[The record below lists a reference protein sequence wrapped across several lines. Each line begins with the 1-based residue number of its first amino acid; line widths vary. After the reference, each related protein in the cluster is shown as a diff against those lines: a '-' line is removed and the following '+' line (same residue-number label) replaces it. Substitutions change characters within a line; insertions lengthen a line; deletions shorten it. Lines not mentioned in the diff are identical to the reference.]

1 MKVQLALDR
10 MTIDEAK
17 SITEEVYDY
26 IDIIEVG
33 TSLIKDYGKKSIS
46 SMRDEFKDKLI
57 LADIK
62 TCDEGEYEFKAA
74 YEAGADIATV
84 MGTSPFETIE
94 ICYKV
99 SKEYKKH
106 MMIDLMETND
116 RKIQQLKTCED
127 AILFLHL
134 PKDSE
139 NKSLLDMFQS
149 KKQLFKDVKR
159 IAVGGGISEKV
170 MPGITLINP
179 EIVVVGSFITK
190 SKNLSAAAREVRKVL
205 ENRR

>member
-1 MKVQLALDR
+1 
-10 MTIDEAK
+10 
-17 SITEEVYDY
+17 
-26 IDIIEVG
+26 
-33 TSLIKDYGKKSIS
+33 
-46 SMRDEFKDKLI
+46 
-57 LADIK
+57 
-62 TCDEGEYEFKAA
+62 
-74 YEAGADIATV
+74 
-84 MGTSPFETIE
+84 
-94 ICYKV
+94 
-99 SKEYKKH
+99 
-106 MMIDLMETND
+106 MMIDLMETDD

-190 SKNLSAAAREVRKVL
+190 SKKFKCRS
-205 ENRR
+205 